1 MRKVIH
7 GNKVRTLA
15 SKSIKI
21 QKTLGKIVIDN
32 NQKVTWIFFYYQLS
46 KLHQGEAKT
55 LKFYKPCER
64 FDIILLLRRNRRK
77 FISSQSFSCIYWS
90 QTKRRQG
97 VAGNMVW
104 VFLKIY
110 FAVCKIYKHCTHKCL
125 HTWITLVSL
134 SWHGF
139 DFDLFRPVKHNW
151 HKMWRSDKK

>member
-46 KLHQGEAKT
+46 KLHQSEAKT
-55 LKFYKPCER
+55 LKFYKPCEL

-77 FISSQSFSCIYWS
+77 LH
-90 QTKRRQG
+90 KALG
-97 VAGNMVW
+97 VAGN
-104 VFLKIY
+104 LI
-110 FAVCKIYKHCTHKCL
+110 
-125 HTWITLVSL
+125 
-134 SWHGF
+134 
-139 DFDLFRPVKHNW
+139 
-151 HKMWRSDKK
+151 